1 MTQLTKEER
10 IQAAL
15 ASFREGKTEGVRQA
29 ARLFGINHTTLHYRL
44 KGCRPHA
51 VAHTES
57 QRLTPA
63 EEVAVVKAVQ
73 QMVIW
78 GWPLTINA
86 LETLTTSL
94 LVKKGDLQP
103 LGHLWYQRFL
113 SRHPEIKTTKSRAT
127 DQSRKD
133 AGSFDVLCRW
143 FDLFNSTKAMYGIPD
158 DDTYNMD
165 EKGVMKGIGDNSK
178 VIVNRYDKEV
188 TSAQPGNREWVSII
202 ECIGG
207 SGFVLPPFVIFEGKT
222 IQRSW
227 TPEGL
232 DPKIKIR
239 VSEKGW
245 TDHEIA
251 LEWLQHFDAL
261 TKSQTKGTHRLLV
274 FDGHSSHCT
283 MDFVAYCEANNIMP
297 ICLPPHSTHILQP
310 LDVGIFSAL
319 SKAYKVLVSR
329 KSLFGAVRI
338 DNRTFLEVYSEARLG
353 IPKNVASA
361 WRCAGLIPFCP
372 EKVTSLFRPVTP
384 PFVSLVDSQ
393 GRKIDMEVN
402 QTTEQR
408 FSQLIDRVNSFCTPR
423 TRLQLDD
430 AQNEVL
436 GAFADRACL
445 QTLNDELVAKQRN
458 ARMNRER
465 KAFGG
470 ARVLSL
476 GEMQKQKAVAEAWE
490 LGEAATKAARAER
503 RGISAFAKVTWK
515 EVPVDD
521 DVFRYEVILKTLG
534 QRKARR
540 TAFHGWGVFIKAVWK
555 DLPVSFDI
563 FT

>member
-1 MTQLTKEER
+1 
-10 IQAAL
+10 
-15 ASFREGKTEGVRQA
+15 
-29 ARLFGINHTTLHYRL
+29 
-44 KGCRPHA
+44 
-51 VAHTES
+51 
-57 QRLTPA
+57 
-63 EEVAVVKAVQ
+63 
-73 QMVIW
+73 MVIW

-515 EVPVDD
+515 EMPVDD

-563 FT
+563 FTYEIGS